1 MNIEA
6 KILNKILANQIQQ
19 HVKRIINHSQV
30 EFISGMQ
37 VFFNMC
43 KINVI
48 QHISKLK
55 NKNKMIISIGA

>member
-48 QHISKLK
+48 QHINKLK